1 MGGPKNDLT
10 CSPAPYFGPYF
21 GASFGAGFGIGALNT
36 ALPNGPKSW
45 RQIIPDVGGA
55 VMW

>member
-10 CSPAPYFGPYF
+10 CSPGPYFGPY
-21 GASFGAGFGIGALNT
+21 FGAGFGIGALIS

-45 RQIIPDVGGA
+45 RQIIPDAGGA